1 VLTSAWTIT
10 GVVLTLVLL
19 GLVPLVWRRWGAI
32 TGLHVVAFALL
43 PAAFGMTGLLTLIG
57 RLGRAIGSFATHLVF
72 SPTVWFGFALIGA
85 SVLIEA
91 LARALRSRG
100 VGTQGGSAAEPARSG
115 PAVGTKPR
123 AVEPARRKPA
133 ADDEFA
139 DIEEILRRRGIS

>member
-19 GLVPLVWRRWGAI
+19 ALVPMVWRRWGAI
-32 TGLHVVAFALL
+32 PGLHMTAFALL

-72 SPTVWFGFALIGA
+72 SPTVWFGFSLIGA
-85 SVLIEA
+85 SVLIEG
-91 LARALRSRG
+91 LVRVLRNRG
-100 VGTQGGSAAEPARSG
+100 VGTQGGARKPATQS
-115 PAVGTKPR
+115 PAVGGKPR